1 MACKGFVVSGLSSG
15 SGKTVITL
23 GLLNAFRK
31 AGIAI
36 AAAKSGPD
44 YIDSAF
50 LKAAAGKAAINL
62 DSHAMTPMLIDS
74 LLDRH
79 IARQN
84 ADTLIVEGVMGLFD
98 GTHNGRG
105 STADLACHL
114 DLPVILVIDV
124 RNTAQNAAAL
134 AAGLD
139 YILRQHAHQHTKPH
153 IKGTSNTHIAGLI
166 LNHVAS
172 PRHHTLISEAMS
184 HYGIPML
191 GSIPTTADIDVPS
204 RHLGLVQA
212 ADLAATGRLDSV
224 IDAATKLVE
233 THLDLNLIQDLA
245 VPLDLQTTAQ
255 TALAVP
261 AQRIAIA
268 NDAAFGF
275 SYSHIIDEWAAS
287 GATISTFSPLN
298 DEAPDSDAE
307 FVYIPGGYPELH
319 LAILSTASHYMNGLK
334 EMASRNIPIY
344 GECGGF
350 MVLGDAI
357 IDADGTRYAMAGLLG
372 LETSFAKRKL
382 HLGYRT
388 LTAKHSCLWKN
399 KLSSTLMAHEFHYT
413 TAVKSTGDA
422 LFDAKDAAGHD
433 VGTMGL
439 IKGSVMGSYAHIIAA
454 I

>member
-1 MACKGFVVSGLSSG
+1 MTCKGFVVSGLSSG

-23 GLLNAFRK
+23 GLLNALRK
-31 AGIAI
+31 SGVSI

-50 LKAAAGKAAINL
+50 LKAAAGQAAINL
-62 DSHAMTPMLIDS
+62 DSHAMTPKLIDS

-79 IARQN
+79 LARQN
-84 ADTLIVEGVMGLFD
+84 ANRLIVEGVMGLFD

-114 DLPVILVIDV
+114 GLPIILVIDV

-139 YILRQHAHQHTKPH
+139 HILRQHAQGHAA
-153 IKGTSNTHIAGLI
+153 GASNTHIAGLI

-172 PRHHTLISEAMS
+172 PRHHTLIAEAMS
-184 HYGIPML
+184 HYDIPML

-212 ADLAATGRLDSV
+212 ADLAASGRLDSV

-233 THLDLNLIQDLA
+233 THLDLSLIQKLA
-245 VPLDLQTTAQ
+245 VPLTLQATPQ

-261 AQRIAIA
+261 AQHIAIA

-287 GATISTFSPLN
+287 GATISPFSPLN
-298 DEAPDSDAE
+298 DEAPPVDAE
-307 FVYIPGGYPELH
+307 FVYMPGGYPELH
-319 LAILSTASHYMNGLK
+319 LPRLSTAKHFIGGIK
-334 EMASRNIPIY
+334 QMASQNIPIY

-357 IDADGTRYAMAGLLG
+357 IDADGTRFAMAGLLG

-388 LTAKHSCLWKN
+388 LTTKHAGLWN
-399 KLSSTLMAHEFHYT
+399 DKLASTLMAHEFHYT
-413 TAVKSTGDA
+413 TATKSAGDA
-422 LFDAKDAAGHD
+422 LFDAKDAAGNN

-439 IKGSVMGSYAHIIAA
+439 IKGSVTGSYAHIIAA

>member
-50 LKAAAGKAAINL
+50 LKAAASQSAINL

-79 IARQN
+79 IKRQN
-84 ADTLIVEGVMGLFD
+84 AETLIVEGVMGLFD

-114 DLPVILVIDV
+114 NLPVILVIDV

-139 YILRQHAHQHTKPH
+139 HILRQHAKNHA
-153 IKGTSNTHIAGLI
+153 KGTSNTHIAGLV
-166 LNHVAS
+166 LNHVGS
-172 PRHHTLISEAMS
+172 PRHHTLIAEAMS
-184 HYGIPML
+184 HFDIPL
-191 GSIPTTADIDVPS
+191 IGSIPTTDDIDVPS

-212 ADLAATGRLDSV
+212 ADLAASGRLDSV

-233 THLDLNLIQDLA
+233 THLDLNFIQKLS
-245 VPLDLQTTAQ
+245 VPLALQASSQ

-261 AQRIAIA
+261 AQHIAIA
-268 NDAAFGF
+268 SDAAFGF

-287 GATISTFSPLN
+287 GATISLFSPLN
-298 DEAPDSDAE
+298 DEAPHDDAQ

-319 LAILSTASHYMNGLK
+319 LPTLSNATHFMQGLK
-334 EMASRNIPIY
+334 QFAARDIPIY

-357 IDADGTRYAMAGLLG
+357 IDTDGNRFVMAELLG

-388 LTAKHSCLWKN
+388 LTAKHSGLWN
-399 KLSSTLMAHEFHYT
+399 SKLATTLMAHEFHYT
-413 TAVKSTGDA
+413 TATRTEGDA
-422 LFDAKDAAGHD
+422 LFDAKDAAGND
-433 VGTMGL
+433 VGNMGL
-439 IKGSVMGSYAHIIAA
+439 IKGSITGSYAHIIAA
-454 I
+454 V

>member
-1 MACKGFVVSGLSSG
+1 MACSGFVVSGLSSG

-31 AGIAI
+31 AGVAI

-50 LKAAAGKAAINL
+50 LKAAAGQAAINL
-62 DSHAMTPMLIDS
+62 DSHAMTPALIDS
-74 LLDRH
+74 LLHRH
-79 IARQN
+79 IERQN

-114 DLPVILVIDV
+114 NLPVILVIDV

-139 YILRQHAHQHTKPH
+139 HILRQHAKQLSA
-153 IKGTSNTHIAGLI
+153 GASGTHIAGLI

-172 PRHHTLISEAMS
+172 PRHHTLIAEAMS
-184 HYGIPML
+184 HYDIPML

-233 THLDLNLIQDLA
+233 THLDLNLIQKLA
-245 VPLDLQTTAQ
+245 TPLSLQASSQ
-255 TALAVP
+255 TALGAP
-261 AQRIAIA
+261 AQHIAIA
-268 NDAAFGF
+268 SDAAFGF
-275 SYSHIIDEWAAS
+275 SYSHIIDEWVAS
-287 GATISTFSPLN
+287 GATISPFSPLN
-298 DEAPDSDAE
+298 DEAPHADAA

-319 LAILSTASHYMNGLK
+319 LQRLSTATQFMAGLQQ
-334 EMASRNIPIY
+334 MASRNVPIY

-350 MVLGDAI
+350 MVLGDVI
-357 IDADGTRYAMAGLLG
+357 IDADGNRFAMAGLLG

-388 LTAKHSCLWKN
+388 LTTKQVGLWNN
-399 KLSSTLMAHEFHYT
+399 KLASTLMAHEFHYT
-413 TAVKSTGDA
+413 TATRMSGEA
-422 LFDAKDAAGHD
+422 LFDAKDAAAND

-439 IKGSVMGSYAHIIAA
+439 IKGSVAGSYAHIIAA
-454 I
+454 VEA

>member
-36 AAAKSGPD
+36 ATAKSGPD

-50 LKAAAGKAAINL
+50 LKAAAGQAAINL
-62 DSHAMTPMLIDS
+62 DSHAMTPILIDS

-79 IARQN
+79 IARQK

-114 DLPVILVIDV
+114 GLPVILVIDV
-124 RNTAQNAAAL
+124 RNTAQNVAAL

-139 YILRQHAHQHTKPH
+139 HILRQHAKSHSR
-153 IKGTSNTHIAGLI
+153 GTSNTHIAGLV
-166 LNHVAS
+166 LNHVGS
-172 PRHHTLISEAMS
+172 PRHHTLIAEAMS
-184 HYGIPML
+184 HFDIPL
-191 GSIPTTADIDVPS
+191 IGCIPTTDDIDVPS

-212 ADLAATGRLDSV
+212 ADLAASGRLDSV

-233 THLDLNLIQDLA
+233 KHLDLSLIQKLA
-245 VPLDLQTTAQ
+245 APLALQTSPQ

-261 AQRIAIA
+261 AQHIAIA
-268 NDAAFGF
+268 SDAAFGF

-287 GATISTFSPLN
+287 GATISPFSPLN
-298 DEAPDSDAE
+298 DEAPHDDAQ
-307 FVYIPGGYPELH
+307 FVYMPGGYPELH
-319 LAILSTASHYMNGLK
+319 LPTLSNARHFMQGLK
-334 EMASRNIPIY
+334 RFAAEDIPIY

-350 MVLGDAI
+350 MVMGDAI
-357 IDADGTRYAMAGLLG
+357 IDADGNRFVMAELLG

-388 LTAKHSCLWKN
+388 LTTKQSGLWNN
-399 KLSSTLMAHEFHYT
+399 KLASTLMAHEFHYT
-413 TAVKSTGDA
+413 SATRTEGDA
-422 LFDAKDAAGHD
+422 LFDAKDAAGND
-433 VGTMGL
+433 VGVMGL
-439 IKGSVMGSYAHIIAA
+439 IKGSITGSYAHIIAA
-454 I
+454 AI

>member
-23 GLLNAFRK
+23 GLLNALRK

-62 DSHAMTPMLIDS
+62 DSHAMTPALIDS
-74 LLDRH
+74 LLHRH
-79 IARQN
+79 IERQN

-114 DLPVILVIDV
+114 GLPVILVIDV

-139 YILRQHAHQHTKPH
+139 HILRQHAQRHA
-153 IKGTSNTHIAGLI
+153 KGESGTHIAGLI

-172 PRHHTLISEAMS
+172 SRHHTLIAEAMS
-184 HYGIPML
+184 DYDIPML
-191 GSIPTTADIDVPS
+191 GSIPTTDEIDVPS

-212 ADLAATGRLDSV
+212 ADLAASGRLDSV

-233 THLDLNLIQDLA
+233 THLDLGLIQNLA
-245 VPLDLQTTAQ
+245 VPLSLQATSQ
-255 TALAVP
+255 TALPVP
-261 AQRIAIA
+261 AQYIAIA

-275 SYSHIIDEWAAS
+275 SYSHIVDEWIAS
-287 GATISTFSPLN
+287 GATILPFSPLN
-298 DEAPDSDAE
+298 DEAPHTDAE
-307 FVYIPGGYPELH
+307 FVYMPGGYPELH
-319 LAILSTASHYMNGLK
+319 LPILSNAKAFMRGLQ
-334 EMASRNIPIY
+334 EAAIQNTPIY
-344 GECGGF
+344 GECGGY

-357 IDADGTRYAMAGLLG
+357 IDADGNRFAMAGLLG

-382 HLGYRT
+382 HLGYRK
-388 LTAKHSCLWKN
+388 LTTKLPGLWNN
-399 KLSSTLMAHEFHYT
+399 KLATSLMAHEFHYT
-413 TAVKSTGDA
+413 TAIKTDGDA
-422 LFDAKDAAGHD
+422 LFDATDAADND
-433 VGTMGL
+433 VGSMGL
-439 IKGSVMGSYAHIIAA
+439 IKGSVTGSYAHIIAA